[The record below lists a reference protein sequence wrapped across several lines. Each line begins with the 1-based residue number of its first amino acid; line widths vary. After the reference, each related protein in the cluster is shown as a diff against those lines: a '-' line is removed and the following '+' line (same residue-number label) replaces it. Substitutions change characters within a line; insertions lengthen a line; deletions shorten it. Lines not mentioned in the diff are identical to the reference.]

1 MQQNII
7 VKLALTLCV
16 WSGMS
21 GCTADSTQDHLLN
34 LFPASVLNEF
44 ALQQDE
50 CPPAY
55 GRVTDTN
62 LLAQA
67 GITRNPDYLT
77 RQSDLEDVIQ
87 MDGVASF
94 IALYGPGESV
104 RLMVKG
110 VFFRKLKHAL
120 RYAKVQS
127 TRRRLVIAYRR
138 DTPGGIWL
146 LFMACDPDL
155 TYDEQ
160 ELLSIARGL
169 ANYQR
174 RLALTPIF
182 DQMHADLSD

>member
-16 WSGMS
+16 WSGVS
-21 GCTADSTQDHLLN
+21 GCTADSTQDRLLN
-34 LFPASVLNEF
+34 PFPASVLDEF

-55 GRVTDTN
+55 SRITDTN

-67 GITRNPDYLT
+67 GITKNPDYLT

-94 IALYGPGESV
+94 LGLYGPGESV

-120 RYAKVQS
+120 KYAKVQS
-127 TRRRLVIAYRR
+127 TRRRQVMAYRR

-146 LFMACDPDL
+146 LFIACDPDL

-160 ELLSIARGL
+160 ELLSITRGL
-169 ANYQR
+169 EQYRQR
-174 RLALTPIF
+174 LSLSPLF
-182 DQMHADLSD
+182 DQMHDEQTD